1 MAKGDAEGMARYFD
15 NYHIPAGDLSQAVP
29 PKGKAS
35 TGMPVLGGPQGGTR
49 EIANWIAT
57 AAAAGKPATIVDYVP
72 VYASPIGCGFAYW
85 DGF

>member
-1 MAKGDAEGMARYFD
+1 
-15 NYHIPAGDLSQAVP
+15 
-29 PKGKAS
+29 
-35 TGMPVLGGPQGGTR
+35 MPVLGGPQGGTR